1 MKKQEVESARP
12 STKTQMSRRELL
24 LGVLTSVG
32 SVGALSSLVTF
43 KKAFALSLTNQ
54 STSDFKALFYTP
66 SEFSLISTLADVI
79 IPETD
84 TPGALNAG
92 VPILMDNLFNQW
104 ASAGS
109 QAKHRLGI
117 AAIEVELTK
126 IAGGSI
132 LKETKDS
139 QFEALLRLDTLA
151 FEKRTTALQTYIDVK
166 SLIAKFYYLSKP
178 GATKELRYER
188 IPGRWQASIP
198 FEQVGRTWAK

>member
-1 MKKQEVESARP
+1 MKKQQIESARP
-12 STKTQMSRRELL
+12 SPKAQMSRRELL

-43 KKAFALSLTNQ
+43 EKAFALSLTKQ
-54 STSDFKALFYTP
+54 AASDFKALFYSP
-66 SEFSLISTLADVI
+66 SEFSLVSTLADII

-92 VPILMDNLFNQW
+92 VPILMDNLFTHW
-104 ASAGS
+104 ASTNS
-109 QAKHRLGI
+109 KAKHRLAI
-117 AAIEVELTK
+117 TAIEVELTK

-132 LKETKDS
+132 LKEDKAS
-139 QFEALLRLDTLA
+139 QFEALSRLDTLA
-151 FEKRTTALQTYIDVK
+151 FEKRTSALQAYIDVK
-166 SLIAKFYYLSKP
+166 KLIAKFYYLSEP

-188 IPGRWQASIP
+188 IPGRWQACIP